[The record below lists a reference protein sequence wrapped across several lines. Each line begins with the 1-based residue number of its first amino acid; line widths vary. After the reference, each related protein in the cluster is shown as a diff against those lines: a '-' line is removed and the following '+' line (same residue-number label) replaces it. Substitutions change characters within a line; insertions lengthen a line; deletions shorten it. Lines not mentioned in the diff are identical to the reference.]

1 MILLNL
7 RRVNLLTSERSRN
20 KGLDILKLFCILFI
34 ILLHTQALKESFTIN
49 VVPICRFVVPCFFM
63 ITGFFYDDVVK
74 RGNEVKQIKKTLI
87 LIALVNIV
95 LILFNVIYLTY
106 SGENVAEWIVSCFSK
121 KNLLKLLVFN
131 EDLINGHFGS
141 DHIWYLNALIYV
153 LIIAYILRKIKIFAN
168 CNSKLQQFLSL

>member
-1 MILLNL
+1 M
-7 RRVNLLTSERSRN
+7 TSERSRN

-95 LILFNVIYLTY
+95 LILFNVIYCYYSVPRTKQLVVLT
-106 SGENVAEWIVSCFSK
+106 
-121 KNLLKLLVFN
+121 
-131 EDLINGHFGS
+131 
-141 DHIWYLNALIYV
+141 
-153 LIIAYILRKIKIFAN
+153 R
-168 CNSKLQQFLSL
+168 